1 MIFYTGYKGKKNGKH
16 TEKEFMDVMKNH
28 HKEQC
33 ESFNGDGEKRCRPCK
48 QIRKLLMSEVK
59 KQIKSMKKNK
69 TYNRSKKTEKRFVTL
84 RKKCDRCKKTRKKK
98 CNLKDYIRYSG
109 AEYR

>member
-16 TEKEFMDVMKNH
+16 TEKEFMDVMNKH
-28 HKEQC
+28 YKEQC
-33 ESFNGDGEKRCRPCK
+33 ESYNGDGEKRCKPCK
-48 QIRKLLMSEVK
+48 QSRKLITSEVR
-59 KQIKSMKKNK
+59 KQIKRK
-69 TYNRSKKTEKRFVTL
+69 TYKRSKKTEKKIVTL

-98 CNLKDYIRYSG
+98 CNLNDYIRFSG

>member
-16 TEKEFMDVMKNH
+16 TEKEFMDMMKKH
-28 HKEQC
+28 HKEKC
-33 ESFNGDGEKRCRPCK
+33 AFFKTSNLCKPCK
-48 QIRKLLMSEVK
+48 QSRKLVTSEVN
-59 KQIKSMKKNK
+59 KQIKRMKKNK
-69 TYNRSKKTEKRFVTL
+69 TYKMSKKTEKRIVTL